1 MMDSGLL
8 ANAALPIDTA
18 SVPQLLLRR
27 PRWIQWNGR
36 KYPQTPMQLA
46 SRKSVKKQSQPRA
59 PKSKPQLEGQE
70 RFTIM
75 LEESEKFCES
85 VGLHKDLIREIIKT
99 DTDWAFILK
108 IDALLES
115 AAKYIVRTGLRI
127 KLLNRVM
134 QNEILDGFV
143 DSLPINGRIG
153 ILKLLDAACLP
164 PEELGF
170 VETIRK
176 VRNIYA
182 HDIRFTDV
190 SLIELVK
197 QRNDKTQL
205 IKYLSGI
212 ENYVEADLIA
222 WYERDHSFLRFC
234 VIDSTMRFLFYSYHM
249 AVKFPTKR

>member
-1 MMDSGLL
+1 MPG
-8 ANAALPIDTA
+8 AP
-18 SVPQLLLRR
+18 
-27 PRWIQWNGR
+27 
-36 KYPQTPMQLA
+36 
-46 SRKSVKKQSQPRA
+46 RKSVKKQAQARA
-59 PKSKPQLEGQE
+59 TKSKPPLEGAD

-75 LEESEKFCES
+75 LEESEKFCEG
-85 VGLHKDLIREIIKT
+85 VGLHKDLMREIIKT
-99 DTDWAFILK
+99 DSDWAFILK

-134 QNEILDGFV
+134 RNETLDEFV
-143 DSLPINGRIG
+143 DSLPINGRTG

-190 SLIELVK
+190 RLIDLVK
-197 QRNDKTQL
+197 QRNDKAQL

-212 ENYVEADLIA
+212 ETYVETDLIA
-222 WYERDHSFLRFC
+222 WYERDPGFLRFC

-249 AVKFPTKR
+249 AVKFPTRR

>member
-1 MMDSGLL
+1 MNVAYYYKIRAPM
-8 ANAALPIDTA
+8 PH
-18 SVPQLLLRR
+18 
-27 PRWIQWNGR
+27 NGAP
-36 KYPQTPMQLA
+36 KKP
-46 SRKSVKKQSQPRA
+46 VKKKAQSLA
-59 PKSKPQLEGQE
+59 PKSKPPLEDAN
-70 RFTIM
+70 RFTLM

-85 VGLHKDLIREIIKT
+85 VGLHKDLIREIITT
-99 DTDWAFILK
+99 DSDWAFILK

-134 QNEILDGFV
+134 QNDTLDEFV
-143 DSLPINGRIG
+143 DSLPLNGRTG

-182 HDIRFTDV
+182 HDIRFADV
-190 SLIELVK
+190 RLIDLVK
-197 QRNDKTQL
+197 QRNDKAQL
-205 IKYLSGI
+205 VKYLSGI
-212 ENYVEADLIA
+212 ETYVEADLIA
-222 WYERDHSFLRFC
+222 WYERDPGFLRFC

-249 AVKFPTKR
+249 AVKFPTRR

>member
-1 MMDSGLL
+1 M
-8 ANAALPIDTA
+8 
-18 SVPQLLLRR
+18 
-27 PRWIQWNGR
+27 
-36 KYPQTPMQLA
+36 KTPA
-46 SRKSVKKQSQPRA
+46 KKKAQPRA
-59 PKSKPQLEGQE
+59 LKSKPPLEGAD

-75 LEESEKFCES
+75 LEESEKFCEG

-99 DTDWAFILK
+99 VSDWAFILK
-108 IDALLES
+108 IDALLGS

-134 QNEILDGFV
+134 QNETLDEFV
-143 DSLPINGRIG
+143 DSLPINGRTG

-164 PEELGF
+164 PEDLAF

-182 HDIRFTDV
+182 HDITFADV
-190 SLIELVK
+190 RLMDLVK
-197 QRNDKTQL
+197 QRNDKAQL

-212 ENYVEADLIA
+212 ETYVEADLIA
-222 WYERDHSFLRFC
+222 WYERDPGFLRFC

-249 AVKFPTKR
+249 AVKFPTRR

>member
-1 MMDSGLL
+1 M
-8 ANAALPIDTA
+8 ALPA
-18 SVPQLLLRR
+18 AP
-27 PRWIQWNGR
+27 
-36 KYPQTPMQLA
+36 
-46 SRKSVKKQSQPRA
+46 RKSVRKKTPRRA
-59 PKSKPQLEGQE
+59 PKAKPAIEGAE
-70 RFTIM
+70 IFTIM

-85 VGLHKDLIREIIKT
+85 VGLHKNLIREITQT

-115 AAKYIVRTGLRI
+115 AAKYIIRTGLRI

-134 QNEILDGFV
+134 QNETLDEFV
-143 DSLPINGRIG
+143 DSLPINGRTS

-182 HDIRFTDV
+182 HDIRFADV

-197 QRNDKTQL
+197 KRNDKTQL
-205 IKYLSGI
+205 VKYLSGI
-212 ENYVEADLIA
+212 ETYVEADLIA
-222 WYERDHSFLRFC
+222 SYERDPGFLRFC

>member
-1 MMDSGLL
+1 MTMPE
-8 ANAALPIDTA
+8 A
-18 SVPQLLLRR
+18 
-27 PRWIQWNGR
+27 PR
-36 KYPQTPMQLA
+36 KP
-46 SRKSVKKQSQPRA
+46 VKKKSKPRA
-59 PKSKPQLEGQE
+59 PKSKPQLEGAE
-70 RFTIM
+70 RFKII

-99 DTDWAFILK
+99 DSDWAFILK

-134 QNEILDGFV
+134 QNETLDGFV
-143 DSLPINGRIG
+143 DSLPINGRSS

-182 HDIRFTDV
+182 HDIRFADV

-212 ENYVEADLIA
+212 ETYVEADLIA
-222 WYERDHSFLRFC
+222 WYERDPGFLRFC
-234 VIDSTMRFLFYSYHM
+234 VNDSTMRFLFYSYHM

>member
-1 MMDSGLL
+1 MTTM
-8 ANAALPIDTA
+8 
-18 SVPQLLLRR
+18 PQ
-27 PRWIQWNGR
+27 
-36 KYPQTPMQLA
+36 A
-46 SRKSVKKQSQPRA
+46 SRKSVKKMTQLRA
-59 PKSKPQLEGQE
+59 AKPKSQVEGAE

-75 LEESEKFCES
+75 LEESEKFCEG
-85 VGLHKDLIREIIKT
+85 VGLHKELVREIIKS
-99 DTDWAFILK
+99 DSDWAFILK

-134 QNEILDGFV
+134 QNETLDGFV
-143 DSLPINGRIG
+143 DSLPINGRSS

-182 HDIRFTDV
+182 HDIRFADV

-212 ENYVEADLIA
+212 ENYVESDLIA
-222 WYERDHSFLRFC
+222 SYERDPGFLRFC

-249 AVKFPTKR
+249 ADKFPTKR

>member
-1 MMDSGLL
+1 MPG
-8 ANAALPIDTA
+8 AP
-18 SVPQLLLRR
+18 
-27 PRWIQWNGR
+27 G
-36 KYPQTPMQLA
+36 
-46 SRKSVKKQSQPRA
+46 KSVQKKAQPRA
-59 PKSKPQLEGQE
+59 PKSKPPLEGAD

-75 LEESEKFCES
+75 LEESEKFCED

-99 DTDWAFILK
+99 DSDWAFILK

-127 KLLNRVM
+127 QFLNRVI
-134 QNEILDGFV
+134 QNETLDEFV
-143 DSLPINGRIG
+143 DSLPINGRTG

-164 PEELGF
+164 PEELSF

-190 SLIELVK
+190 RLIDLVK
-197 QRNDKTQL
+197 QRNDKAQL

-212 ENYVEADLIA
+212 ETYVEADLIA
-222 WYERDHSFLRFC
+222 WYERDPGFLRFC

-249 AVKFPTKR
+249 AVKFPTRR

>member
-1 MMDSGLL
+1 MPKASG
-8 ANAALPIDTA
+8 
-18 SVPQLLLRR
+18 Q
-27 PRWIQWNGR
+27 
-36 KYPQTPMQLA
+36 
-46 SRKSVKKQSQPRA
+46 SVKKKARQSA
-59 PKSKPQLEGQE
+59 PKPEPRLEGAE
-70 RFTIM
+70 RFTVL
-75 LEESEKFCES
+75 LEESEKFCEGI
-85 VGLHKDLIREIIKT
+85 GLHRELIREIIKT
-99 DTDWAFILK
+99 DSDWAFILK

-115 AAKYIVRTGLRI
+115 AAKYIIRTGLRI

-134 QNEILDGFV
+134 QNETLDGFV
-143 DSLPINGRIG
+143 DSLPINGRTS

-164 PEELGF
+164 REELGF

-182 HDIRFTDV
+182 HDIRFADV

-212 ENYVEADLIA
+212 ETYVEDDLIA
-222 WYERDHSFLRFC
+222 WYERDPGFLRFC